1 MHLWSVKEQS
11 NKIWYITISNRYKE
25 SIINILALKMDN
37 KIKLQQIKFQGNF
50 FYNIFFHKIFLKKKT
65 CF

>member
-11 NKIWYITISNRYKE
+11 NKIWLITISNRYKE
-25 SIINILALKMDN
+25 NIINILDLKMDN

-50 FYNIFFHKIFLKKKT
+50 FTIFSCTKYF
-65 CF
+65 